1 MIREVATIRIQ
12 AGHEQ
17 AFEQAVAQA
26 RALFGRAKGCTSM
39 QLHRSI
45 EEPLRYTLVV
55 QWDSVEDHMVHF
67 RQSEDFPKWR
77 ALVGDHFDGAPHVHH
92 IRQVL

>member
-1 MIREVATIRIQ
+1 MIREIAHIRIRV
-12 AGHEQ
+12 GHGQ

-67 RQSEDFPKWR
+67 RQSDDFQQWR
-77 ALVGDHFDGAPHVHH
+77 ALVGDHFDGAPEVYH
-92 IRQVL
+92 IHQVL